1 MSPERQRITVVSLID
16 HLVPYGG
23 AEVLVAQIAQRL
35 DRERFEPVVCA
46 TRTADERV
54 CAELEAS
61 GVKLLLLRRTS
72 RGRLDQWWPL
82 IRYLRSTELA
92 VLHAH
97 KFGSNAWAAA
107 IRRVTDVRAVVAH
120 EHVWSFSGGW
130 FRRCIDRNFI
140 TPSVDLVL
148 TVSAET
154 REQMV
159 QVERIPRDRIHV
171 FTHGT
176 VPPDG
181 RGEVDRT
188 TLGLSSD
195 DFVVGT
201 VSVLRPQKALNDL
214 FRAVRLVRDEIPN
227 LRVLVVGD
235 GPQRHALE
243 TLVDDLGLRRA
254 VIFLG
259 FRRDVERLLPSMD
272 VCVNSSH
279 FEGSPLAVMEFMGSG
294 RPIVATSVGGVPELL
309 GDGRCGLLVPPGD
322 PPALAAAIRRLEQ
335 NPGLRGTLAAN
346 ALAKHRACFDI
357 RTNIKAL
364 ERLYEQLAFSSTGS
378 ISPRGVDT
386 ELVAL

>member
-1 MSPERQRITVVSLID
+1 MGYEQQRITVVSLID

-23 AEVLVAQIAQRL
+23 AEVLVAQIALML

-54 CAELEAS
+54 CAELEAR
-61 GVKLLLLRRTS
+61 GVKLLRLQRTN
-72 RGRLDQWWPL
+72 RGRVDQWWPL
-82 IRYLRSTELA
+82 IRYLRETEVV

-107 IRRVTDVRAVVAH
+107 IRRFTDIRVVIAH
-120 EHVWSFSGGW
+120 EHVGSLSGGR
-130 FRRCIDRNFI
+130 FRRCVDRYFI
-140 TPSVDLVL
+140 SPSVDRIL
-148 TVSAET
+148 TASAET

-159 QVERIPRDRIHV
+159 RIERIPPDHIQV

-176 VPPDG
+176 VPPG
-181 RGEVDRT
+181 GPGEVDRAA
-188 TLGLSSD
+188 LGLLPG

-201 VSVLRPQKALNDL
+201 VAVLRPEKAVDVL
-214 FRAVRLVRDEIPN
+214 FRGVHLLRDELPN
-227 LRVLVVGD
+227 LRVVVVGD

-243 TLVDDLGLRRA
+243 AMVDALGLRRT
-254 VIFLG
+254 VTFLG
-259 FRRDVERLLPSMD
+259 FRRDVEKLLPSMD

-309 GDGRCGLLVPPGD
+309 EDGACGLLVPPSD

-335 NPGLRGTLAAN
+335 DPELRTTLAAR
-346 ALAKHRACFDI
+346 ALARHRASFDI
-357 RTNIKAL
+357 RANIKGL
-364 ERLYEQLAFSSTGS
+364 ERLYEQLAFSASVTTA
-378 ISPRGVDT
+378 PREVDT
-386 ELVAL
+386 EPVAP

>member
-1 MSPERQRITVVSLID
+1 MSHEGQRITVVSLID

-46 TRTADERV
+46 TRTADERL

-92 VLHAH
+92 ILHAH

-107 IRRVTDVRAVVAH
+107 IRGVTDVRAVIAH
-120 EHVWSFSGGW
+120 EHVWSFSGGRV
-130 FRRCIDRNFI
+130 RRCIDRYFI
-140 TPSVDLVL
+140 SPSVDLVL

-159 QVERIPRDRIHV
+159 RVERIPRDRIHV

-176 VPPDG
+176 IPPDG
-181 RGEVDRT
+181 HAGVDRK
-188 TLGLSSD
+188 TLGLSPG

-201 VSVLRPQKALNDL
+201 VAVLRPQKAISDL
-214 FRAVRLVRDEIPN
+214 LRAARLLRDDIPN
-227 LRVLVVGD
+227 LRFLVVGD
-235 GPQRHALE
+235 GPQRNALE
-243 TLVDDLGLRRA
+243 ALVDELGLRGA

-279 FEGSPLAVMEFMGSG
+279 FEGSPLAIMEFMGSG
-294 RPIVATSVGGVPELL
+294 RPIVATSVGGVPALL
-309 GDGRCGLLVPPGD
+309 DGHCGLLVPPGD
-322 PPALAAAIRRLEQ
+322 PHALAAAIQKLEQ
-335 NPGLRGTLAAN
+335 NPELRATLAAN
-346 ALAKHRACFDI
+346 ALAKHHACFDI

-364 ERLYEQLAFSSTGS
+364 ERLYEELAFSSTGLS
-378 ISPRGVDT
+378 SPRGVDT
-386 ELVAL
+386 EPVRS